1 MRSRPRC
8 PRAAT
13 AIVVAMLLAG
23 ACGTPSSDPV
33 VTDVLPSSATPGAF
47 LLLRGRDLPSNGEVL
62 IGDRAAARV
71 TWVSTDL
78 ATALLPA
85 DLAPGTYP
93 LRVRFPRGHDSLL
106 FLTVVKP
113 ASPAPPVTAAP
124 LPVPTAQAAP
134 EPPTGPPP
142 ALQVPPFRPAG
153 AGPGEKAD
161 DDDARKEP
169 ARPDNKGRGR
179 GRGR

>member
-1 MRSRPRC
+1 MLAL
-8 PRAAT
+8 AA
-13 AIVVAMLLAG
+13 LLAG
-23 ACGTPSSDPV
+23 ACGASSPDPV
-33 VTDVLPSSATPGAF
+33 VTHVLPATATPGAF
-47 LLLRGRDLPSNGEVL
+47 LLLRGRDLPPSGEVL

-71 TWVSTDL
+71 TWVSADL

-85 DLAPGTYP
+85 DLSPGTYP

-106 FLTVVKP
+106 SLTVVSP
-113 ASPAPPVTAAP
+113 APPAPPVTTVP
-124 LPVPTAQAAP
+124 LPVPAAQAAP
-134 EPPTGPPP
+134 EPPVGPPP

-161 DDDARKEP
+161 DDDARKEHD
-169 ARPDNKGRGR
+169 RPDNKGRGR